1 MSKLID
7 RLARAC
13 DDLAHLAHL
22 IDLDWR
28 ACA

>member
-1 MSKLID
+1 MSKFID
-7 RLARAC
+7 TLARAC
-13 DDLAHLAHL
+13 EGLAHLADL